1 MRRYRR
7 SLGYIV
13 SARRD
18 EVEVGTEVLGGIV
31 LYSSHFQIIHLWPMA
46 SPLPAG
52 LPCISLYVP
61 SQDGVTTGGN
71 ASPRSTRDRPLP
83 GVIDEACLAISDVGD
98 LGFVTRLLSALLWER
113 IAPWFFFFDCTGDL
127 IRASP
132 VLDGSTFRPAR

>member
-1 MRRYRR
+1 MFIP
-7 SLGYIV
+7 LLLK
-13 SARRD
+13 AH
-18 EVEVGTEVLGGIV
+18 LK
-31 LYSSHFQIIHLWPMA
+31 QIIHLWPMA

-83 GVIDEACLAISDVGD
+83 GVIDEAWLAISDVGD
-98 LGFVTRLLSALLWER
+98 LGFVTRLLSALLWKR
-113 IAPWFFFFDCTGDL
+113 VAPFFFFDCTGDL